1 MENGRNSRK
10 SDHVKRMVT
19 SLEVIRV
26 KGRGCL
32 KQLDKFIVTGG
43 KPLEGTITVSGAKN
57 AVLPIIAA
65 SLLCAEPIQLDDA
78 PDLLDVNVMNQI
90 ISALGATVE
99 RNGSTLKIQACE
111 IDCIEVPYD
120 LVSQMR
126 ASIVTMG
133 PLLARN
139 GRVRISH
146 PGGCA
151 IGSRPINL
159 HLKGLE
165 ALGAEVKMDHG
176 FLDVSSQGLK
186 GARIYLDYPSV
197 GATENIMMAAA
208 MARGTTLIENA
219 AQEPEI
225 VDLATFLNEMGGK
238 VRGAGT
244 SIIYIEGVREFHGV
258 THTVIPDRIE
268 AGSYLLIV
276 AATGGDVLVQ
286 NVITDHLKP
295 LIAKMEEAG
304 ICLLEE
310 DDGIRISGDGV
321 YNAVDIKTQVHP
333 GFPTD
338 LQAPFLA
345 FLTQASGM
353 GLITETVFENR
364 FMHVD
369 ELKRMGANIKLEGR
383 SAIVQG
389 IKRLNAAPVT
399 ATDLRAGAALILAAL
414 TAEGTTGIRGIH
426 HIERGYEKM
435 EEKLSLLGANIVRE

>member
-1 MENGRNSRK
+1 MS
-10 SDHVKRMVT
+10 
-19 SLEVIRV
+19 
-26 KGRGCL
+26 
-32 KQLDKFIVTGG
+32 KFSITGG
-43 KPLEGTITVSGAKN
+43 KSLEGTITVSGAKN

-78 PDLLDVNVMNQI
+78 PDLLDVNVMNQV

-99 RNGSTLKIQACE
+99 RNGSTLKIHAHE
-111 IDCIEVPYD
+111 IDCIEAPYD

-133 PLLARN
+133 PLLARK
-139 GRVRISH
+139 GHVRISH

-151 IGSRPINL
+151 IGSRPINW

-176 FLDVSSQGLK
+176 FLDVSTKGLR

-208 MARGTTLIENA
+208 MAQGTTIIENA

-244 SIIYIEGVREFHGV
+244 SIIHIEGVREFHS
-258 THTVIPDRIE
+258 TSHTVIPDRIE

-286 NVITDHLKP
+286 NVIADHLKP

-304 ICLLEE
+304 VRMIEE
-310 DDGIRISGDGV
+310 GDGIRINGDGV

-338 LQAPFLA
+338 LQAPFMA
-345 FLTQASGM
+345 FLTRANGT
-353 GLITETVFENR
+353 GLFTETIFENR

-369 ELKRMGANIKLEGR
+369 ELKRMGADIKIEGR

-389 IKRLNAAPVT
+389 IQRLNAAPVT

-414 TAEGTTGIRGIH
+414 TAEGTTAIRGIH
-426 HIERGYEKM
+426 HIDRGYEKV
-435 EEKLSLLGANIVRE
+435 EEKLSCIGADIVRVD

>member
-1 MENGRNSRK
+1 M
-10 SDHVKRMVT
+10 
-19 SLEVIRV
+19 
-26 KGRGCL
+26 
-32 KQLDKFIVTGG
+32 
-43 KPLEGTITVSGAKN
+43 SGAKN

-78 PDLLDVNVMNQI
+78 PDLLDVNIMNRV
-90 ISALGATVE
+90 ISALGAKVE
-99 RNGSTLKIQACE
+99 RKGSTLYIQAQE
-111 IDCIEVPYD
+111 IDCIEAPYD

-133 PLLARN
+133 PLLARK
-139 GRVRISH
+139 GHVRISH

-151 IGSRPINL
+151 IGSRPINW

-176 FLDVSSQGLK
+176 FLDVSTKGLK
-186 GARIYLDYPSV
+186 GTRIYLDYPSV
-197 GATENIMMAAA
+197 GATQNIMMAAS
-208 MARGTTLIENA
+208 MAQGTTLIENA

-244 SIIYIEGVREFHGV
+244 SIIHIEGVREFHG
-258 THTVIPDRIE
+258 TSHTVIPDRIE
-268 AGSYLLIV
+268 AGSFLLLA

-286 NVITDHLKP
+286 NVIADHLKP

-304 ICLLEE
+304 IRMMEE
-310 DDGIRISGDGV
+310 GDGIRIRGDGI
-321 YNAVDIKTQVHP
+321 YNSVDIKTQVHP

-338 LQAPFLA
+338 LQAPFMA
-345 FLTQASGM
+345 FLTRARGT

-369 ELKRMGANIKLEGR
+369 ELKRMGADIKIEGR

-389 IKRLNAAPVT
+389 IQRINAAPVT

-414 TAEGTTGIRGIH
+414 TADGTTDIRGIH
-426 HIERGYEKM
+426 HIDRGYEKV
-435 EEKLSLLGANIVRE
+435 EEKLSRLGANITRAD

>member
-1 MENGRNSRK
+1 LSR
-10 SDHVKRMVT
+10 
-19 SLEVIRV
+19 
-26 KGRGCL
+26 
-32 KQLDKFIVTGG
+32 FIITGG

-65 SLLCAEPIQLDDA
+65 SLLCAEPIQLEDA

-90 ISALGATVE
+90 ISSLGATYE
-99 RNGSTLKIQACE
+99 RNGSTLKVHARE
-111 IDCIEVPYD
+111 IDCIEVPYE

-126 ASIVTMG
+126 ASIFTMG

-139 GRVRISH
+139 GHVRISH

-165 ALGAEVKMDHG
+165 ALGAKVRMDHG
-176 FLDVSSQGLK
+176 FIDVSSKGLK

-208 MARGTTLIENA
+208 MAKGTTLIENA

-225 VDLATFLNEMGGK
+225 VDLANFLNEMGGK

-244 SIIYIEGVREFHGV
+244 NIIYIEGVREFHGV
-258 THTVIPDRIE
+258 THNVIPDRIE
-268 AGSYLLIV
+268 AGSYLLIA
-276 AATGGDVLVQ
+276 AATGGNVLVQ
-286 NVITDHLKP
+286 NVIADHLKP

-304 ICLLEE
+304 VYIVEVG
-310 DDGIRISGDGV
+310 DGIRICGDGV

-345 FLTQASGM
+345 FLTRANGM
-353 GLITETVFENR
+353 GIITETVFENR

-369 ELKRMGANIKLEGR
+369 ELKRMGANITIEGR

-389 IKRLNAAPVT
+389 IPRLNAAPVT
-399 ATDLRAGAALILAAL
+399 VTDLRAGAALILAAL
-414 TAEGTTGIRGIH
+414 TAEGTTSIRGIH
-426 HIERGYEKM
+426 HIERGYEKV
-435 EEKLSLLGANIVRE
+435 EEKLSRLGANIIREEEVS

>member
-1 MENGRNSRK
+1 MSK
-10 SDHVKRMVT
+10 LT
-19 SLEVIRV
+19 I
-26 KGRGCL
+26 
-32 KQLDKFIVTGG
+32 TGG
-43 KPLEGTITVSGAKN
+43 KSLEGTITVSGAKN
-57 AVLPIIAA
+57 AILPIIAA
-65 SLLCAEPIQLDDA
+65 SLLCTEPIQLEDA
-78 PDLLDVNVMNQI
+78 PDLLDVTVMNQV
-90 ISALGATVE
+90 ISALGAKVV
-99 RNGSTLKIQACE
+99 RSGSTLRIQVPE
-111 IDCIEVPYD
+111 IDCIEAPYD

-133 PLLARN
+133 PLLARK
-139 GRVRISH
+139 GHVRISH

-151 IGSRPINL
+151 IGSRPINW

-176 FLDVSSQGLK
+176 FLDVSAKNLK

-197 GATENIMMAAA
+197 GATENIMMAAVTA
-208 MARGTTLIENA
+208 QGTTLIENA

-244 SIIYIEGVREFHGV
+244 SIIHIEGVREFHGT

-268 AGSYLLIV
+268 AGSYLLIA
-276 AATGGDVLVQ
+276 AATGGDVLVK
-286 NVITDHLKP
+286 NVIADHLKP

-304 ICLLEE
+304 IYMIEE
-310 DDGIRISGDGV
+310 DDGIRIRGNGA

-338 LQAPFLA
+338 LQAPFMA
-345 FLTQASGM
+345 FLTRANGT
-353 GLITETVFENR
+353 GLFTETVFENR

-369 ELKRMGANIKLEGR
+369 ELKRMGADIKIEGR
-383 SAIVQG
+383 SAIVHG
-389 IKRLNAAPVT
+389 IQHLNAAPVT

-414 TAEGTTGIRGIH
+414 TAEGTTSIRGIH
-426 HIERGYEKM
+426 HIDRGYERV
-435 EEKLSLLGANIVRE
+435 EKKLTRLGAMITRED

>member
-1 MENGRNSRK
+1 MSK
-10 SDHVKRMVT
+10 LT
-19 SLEVIRV
+19 I
-26 KGRGCL
+26 
-32 KQLDKFIVTGG
+32 TGG

-57 AVLPIIAA
+57 AILPIIAA
-65 SLLCAEPIQLDDA
+65 SLLCAESIQLEDA
-78 PDLLDVNVMNQI
+78 PDLLDVNVMNQV

-99 RNGSTLKIQACE
+99 RNGSTLKIHARE
-111 IDCIEVPYD
+111 IDCIEAPYD

-133 PLLARN
+133 SLLARK
-139 GRVRISH
+139 GHVRISH

-151 IGSRPINL
+151 IGSRPINW

-176 FLDVSSQGLK
+176 FLDVSTKGLK
-186 GARIYLDYPSV
+186 GARIYLDFPSV

-208 MARGTTLIENA
+208 MAQGTTLIENA

-244 SIIYIEGVREFHGV
+244 SIIHIEGVREFHGTV
-258 THTVIPDRIE
+258 HTVIPDRIE
-268 AGSYLLIV
+268 AGSYLLMA

-286 NVITDHLKP
+286 NVIADHLKP

-304 ICLLEE
+304 IRMMEE
-310 DDGIRISGDGV
+310 DDGIRISGNGI

-338 LQAPFLA
+338 LQAPFMG
-345 FLTQASGM
+345 FLTRANGT

-369 ELKRMGANIKLEGR
+369 ELKRMGADIKIEGR
-383 SAIVQG
+383 SAIVHG
-389 IKRLNAAPVT
+389 IQRLNAAPVT

-414 TAEGTTGIRGIH
+414 TAEGTTSIRGIQ
-426 HIERGYEKM
+426 HIDRGYEKV
-435 EEKLSLLGANIVRE
+435 EEKLSRLGACIVRED

>member
-1 MENGRNSRK
+1 MSK
-10 SDHVKRMVT
+10 LT
-19 SLEVIRV
+19 I
-26 KGRGCL
+26 
-32 KQLDKFIVTGG
+32 TGG

-78 PDLLDVNVMNQI
+78 PDLLDVNIMNRVI
-90 ISALGATVE
+90 LALGAKVE
-99 RNGSTLKIQACE
+99 RKGSTLYIQAQE
-111 IDCIEVPYD
+111 IDCIEAPYD

-133 PLLARN
+133 PLLARK
-139 GRVRISH
+139 GHVRISH

-151 IGSRPINL
+151 IGSRPINW

-176 FLDVSSQGLK
+176 FLDVSTKGLK
-186 GARIYLDYPSV
+186 GTRIYLDYPSV
-197 GATENIMMAAA
+197 GATQNIMMAAS
-208 MARGTTLIENA
+208 MAQGTTLIENA

-244 SIIYIEGVREFHGV
+244 SIIHIEGVREFHGT

-268 AGSYLLIV
+268 AGSFLLLA

-286 NVITDHLKP
+286 NVIADHLKP

-304 ICLLEE
+304 IRMVEE
-310 DDGIRISGDGV
+310 GDGIRIRGDGI
-321 YNAVDIKTQVHP
+321 YNSVDIKTQVHP

-338 LQAPFLA
+338 LQAPFMA
-345 FLTQASGM
+345 FLTRARGT

-369 ELKRMGANIKLEGR
+369 ELKRMGADIKIEGR

-389 IKRLNAAPVT
+389 IQRINAAPVT

-414 TAEGTTGIRGIH
+414 TADGTTDIRGIH
-426 HIERGYEKM
+426 HIDRGYEKV
-435 EEKLSLLGANIVRE
+435 EEKLSRLGANITRAD

>member
-1 MENGRNSRK
+1 MS
-10 SDHVKRMVT
+10 
-19 SLEVIRV
+19 
-26 KGRGCL
+26 
-32 KQLDKFIVTGG
+32 KFIITGG

-90 ISALGATVE
+90 ISALGATFE
-99 RNGSTLKIQACE
+99 RNGSTLKVHARK
-111 IDCIEVPYD
+111 IDCNEVPYD

-126 ASIVTMG
+126 ASIFTMG

-139 GRVRISH
+139 GHVRISL

-176 FLDVSSQGLK
+176 FLNVSARGLK

-208 MARGTTLIENA
+208 MAQGTTLIENA

-244 SIIYIEGVREFHGV
+244 NIIHIEGVREFHGV

-295 LIAKMEEAG
+295 LIAKMVEAG
-304 ICLLEE
+304 IHMLEE
-310 DDGIRISGDGV
+310 GDGIRISGDGV

-345 FLTQASGM
+345 FLTRASGM
-353 GLITETVFENR
+353 SLITETIFENR

-369 ELKRMGANIKLEGR
+369 ELKRMGANILIEGR
-383 SAIVQG
+383 SAIVHG
-389 IKRLNAAPVT
+389 IQRLNAAPVT

-414 TAEGTTGIRGIH
+414 TAEGTTGIREIH
-426 HIERGYEKM
+426 HIERGYEKV
-435 EEKLSLLGANIVRE
+435 EEKLSRLGADIVREE

>member
-1 MENGRNSRK
+1 MS
-10 SDHVKRMVT
+10 
-19 SLEVIRV
+19 
-26 KGRGCL
+26 
-32 KQLDKFIVTGG
+32 KFIITGG

-90 ISALGATVE
+90 VSALGATVE
-99 RNGSTLKIQACE
+99 RNGSTLKIHARE
-111 IDCIEVPYD
+111 IDCIEAPYD

-139 GRVRISH
+139 GHVRISH

-176 FLDVSSQGLK
+176 FLDVSSKGLT

-208 MARGTTLIENA
+208 MAQGTTLIENA

-244 SIIYIEGVREFHGV
+244 SIIHIEGVREFHGA

-276 AATGGDVLVQ
+276 AATGGNVLVQ
-286 NVITDHLKP
+286 NVIADHLKP

-304 ICLLEE
+304 IRMLEE
-310 DDGIRISGDGV
+310 GDGIRISGDGV

-338 LQAPFLA
+338 LQ
-345 FLTQASGM
+345 
-353 GLITETVFENR
+353 
-364 FMHVD
+364 
-369 ELKRMGANIKLEGR
+369 
-383 SAIVQG
+383 
-389 IKRLNAAPVT
+389 
-399 ATDLRAGAALILAAL
+399 
-414 TAEGTTGIRGIH
+414 
-426 HIERGYEKM
+426 
-435 EEKLSLLGANIVRE
+435 LSLIHI

>member
-1 MENGRNSRK
+1 MSK
-10 SDHVKRMVT
+10 LT
-19 SLEVIRV
+19 I
-26 KGRGCL
+26 
-32 KQLDKFIVTGG
+32 TGG
-43 KPLEGTITVSGAKN
+43 KSLEGTITVSGAKN
-57 AVLPIIAA
+57 AILPIIAA

-78 PDLLDVNVMNQI
+78 PDLLDVNVMNQV

-99 RNGSTLKIQACE
+99 RNNSTLKIHAHE
-111 IDCIEVPYD
+111 INCIEAPYD

-133 PLLARN
+133 PLLARK
-139 GRVRISH
+139 GHVRISH

-151 IGSRPINL
+151 IGSRPINW

-176 FLDVSSQGLK
+176 FLDVSAKCLK

-208 MARGTTLIENA
+208 MAQGTTLIENA

-244 SIIYIEGVREFHGV
+244 SIIHIEGVREFHGT

-268 AGSYLLIV
+268 AGSYLLIA

-286 NVITDHLKP
+286 NVIADHLKP

-304 ICLLEE
+304 IHMMEE
-310 DDGIRISGDGV
+310 DDGIRIIGNGNYD
-321 YNAVDIKTQVHP
+321 AVDIKTQVHP

-338 LQAPFLA
+338 LQAPFMA
-345 FLTQASGM
+345 FLTRANGT
-353 GLITETVFENR
+353 GLFTETVFENR

-369 ELKRMGANIKLEGR
+369 ELKRMGADIKIEGR
-383 SAIVQG
+383 SAIVHG
-389 IKRLNAAPVT
+389 IQRLNAAPVT

-414 TAEGTTGIRGIH
+414 TAEGISSIRGIH
-426 HIERGYEKM
+426 HIDRGYERV
-435 EEKLSLLGANIVRE
+435 EEKLSRLGALIVRED

>member
-1 MENGRNSRK
+1 M
-10 SDHVKRMVT
+10 
-19 SLEVIRV
+19 
-26 KGRGCL
+26 
-32 KQLDKFIVTGG
+32 
-43 KPLEGTITVSGAKN
+43 SGAKN

-78 PDLLDVNVMNQI
+78 PDLLDVNIMNRV
-90 ISALGATVE
+90 ISALGAKVE
-99 RNGSTLKIQACE
+99 RKDSTLHIHTRE
-111 IDCIEVPYD
+111 IDCIEAPYD

-133 PLLARN
+133 PLLARV
-139 GRVRISH
+139 GHVRISH

-151 IGSRPINL
+151 IGSRPINW

-165 ALGAEVKMDHG
+165 ALGAEVRMDHG
-176 FLDVSSQGLK
+176 YLDITTKGLK
-186 GARIYLDYPSV
+186 GTRIYLDFPSV
-197 GATENIMMAAA
+197 GATQNIMMAAS
-208 MARGTTLIENA
+208 MAQGTTLIENA

-244 SIIYIEGVREFHGV
+244 SIIHIEGVHEFHGT

-268 AGSYLLIV
+268 AGSYLLLA
-276 AATGGDVLVQ
+276 AATSGDVLVQ
-286 NVITDHLKP
+286 NVIVDHLKP

-304 ICLLEE
+304 IRMKEE
-310 DDGIRISGDGV
+310 GDGIRISGDGV
-321 YNAVDIKTQVHP
+321 YNSVDIKTQVHP

-338 LQAPFLA
+338 LQAPFMA
-345 FLTQASGM
+345 FLARAKGTGI
-353 GLITETVFENR
+353 ITETVFENR

-369 ELKRMGANIKLEGR
+369 ELKRMGADIKIEGR

-389 IKRLNAAPVT
+389 VQHLNAAPVA

-414 TAEGTTGIRGIH
+414 TAQGTTVLRETH
-426 HIERGYEKM
+426 HIDRGYEKV
-435 EEKLSLLGANIVRE
+435 EEKLARLGADIIRED

>member
-1 MENGRNSRK
+1 LSK
-10 SDHVKRMVT
+10 LT
-19 SLEVIRV
+19 I
-26 KGRGCL
+26 
-32 KQLDKFIVTGG
+32 TGG

-78 PDLLDVNVMNQI
+78 PDLLDVNIMNRV
-90 ISALGATVE
+90 ISALGAKVE
-99 RNGSTLKIQACE
+99 RKGSTLYIQAQE
-111 IDCIEVPYD
+111 IDCIEAPYD

-133 PLLARN
+133 PLLARK
-139 GRVRISH
+139 GHVRISH

-151 IGSRPINL
+151 IGSRPINW

-176 FLDVSSQGLK
+176 FLDVSTKGLK
-186 GARIYLDYPSV
+186 GTRIYLDYPSV
-197 GATENIMMAAA
+197 GATQNIMMAAS
-208 MARGTTLIENA
+208 MAQGTTLIENA

-244 SIIYIEGVREFHGV
+244 SIIHIEGVREFHGT

-268 AGSYLLIV
+268 AGSFLLLA

-286 NVITDHLKP
+286 NVIADHLKP

-304 ICLLEE
+304 IRMVEE
-310 DDGIRISGDGV
+310 GDGIRIRGDGI
-321 YNAVDIKTQVHP
+321 YNSVDIKTQVHP

-338 LQAPFLA
+338 LQAPFMA
-345 FLTQASGM
+345 FLTRARGT

-369 ELKRMGANIKLEGR
+369 ELKRMGADIKIEGR

-389 IKRLNAAPVT
+389 IQRINAAPVT

-414 TAEGTTGIRGIH
+414 TAEGTTDIRGIH
-426 HIERGYEKM
+426 HIDRGYEKV
-435 EEKLSLLGANIVRE
+435 EEKLSRLGANITRAD

>member
-1 MENGRNSRK
+1 MSR
-10 SDHVKRMVT
+10 
-19 SLEVIRV
+19 
-26 KGRGCL
+26 
-32 KQLDKFIVTGG
+32 FIITGG

-65 SLLCAEPIQLDDA
+65 SLLCAEPIQLEDA

-90 ISALGATVE
+90 ISSLGATYE
-99 RNGSTLKIQACE
+99 RNGSTLKVHARE
-111 IDCIEVPYD
+111 IDCIEVPYE

-126 ASIVTMG
+126 ASIFTMG

-139 GRVRISH
+139 GHVRISH

-165 ALGAEVKMDHG
+165 ALGAKVRMDHG
-176 FLDVSSQGLK
+176 FIDVSSKGLK

-208 MARGTTLIENA
+208 MAKGTTLIENA

-225 VDLATFLNEMGGK
+225 VDLANFLNEMGGK

-244 SIIYIEGVREFHGV
+244 NIIYIEGVREFHGV
-258 THTVIPDRIE
+258 THNVIPDRIE
-268 AGSYLLIV
+268 AGSYLLIA
-276 AATGGDVLVQ
+276 AATGGNVLVQ
-286 NVITDHLKP
+286 NVIADHLKP

-304 ICLLEE
+304 VYIVEVG
-310 DDGIRISGDGV
+310 DGIRICGDGV

-345 FLTQASGM
+345 FLTRANGM
-353 GLITETVFENR
+353 GIITETVFENR

-369 ELKRMGANIKLEGR
+369 ELKRMGANITIEGR

-389 IKRLNAAPVT
+389 IPRLNAAPVT
-399 ATDLRAGAALILAAL
+399 VTDLRAGAALILAAL
-414 TAEGTTGIRGIH
+414 TAEGTTSIRGIH
-426 HIERGYEKM
+426 HIERGYEKV
-435 EEKLSLLGANIVRE
+435 EEKLSRLGANIIREEEVS

>member
-1 MENGRNSRK
+1 MSK
-10 SDHVKRMVT
+10 LT
-19 SLEVIRV
+19 I
-26 KGRGCL
+26 
-32 KQLDKFIVTGG
+32 TGG

-78 PDLLDVNVMNQI
+78 PDLLDVNIMNRV
-90 ISALGATVE
+90 ISALGAKVE
-99 RNGSTLKIQACE
+99 RKGSTLYIQAQE
-111 IDCIEVPYD
+111 IDCIEAPYD

-133 PLLARN
+133 PLLARK
-139 GRVRISH
+139 GHVRISH

-151 IGSRPINL
+151 IGSRPINW

-176 FLDVSSQGLK
+176 FLDVSTKGLK
-186 GARIYLDYPSV
+186 GTRIYLDYPSV
-197 GATENIMMAAA
+197 GATQNIMMAAS
-208 MARGTTLIENA
+208 MAQGTTLIENA

-244 SIIYIEGVREFHGV
+244 SIIHIEGVREFHGT

-268 AGSYLLIV
+268 AGSFLLLA

-286 NVITDHLKP
+286 NVIADHLKP

-304 ICLLEE
+304 IRMVEE
-310 DDGIRISGDGV
+310 GDGIRIRGDGI
-321 YNAVDIKTQVHP
+321 YNSVDIKTQVHP

-338 LQAPFLA
+338 LQAPFMA
-345 FLTQASGM
+345 FLTRARGT

-369 ELKRMGANIKLEGR
+369 ELKRMGADIKIEGR

-389 IKRLNAAPVT
+389 IQRINAAPVT

-414 TAEGTTGIRGIH
+414 TAEGTTDIRGIH
-426 HIERGYEKM
+426 HIDRGYEKV
-435 EEKLSLLGANIVRE
+435 EEKLSRLGANITRAD